1 MKLKPISDQ
10 VVVITGASSGIGRET
25 ALRFAER
32 GAKVMATARDESGL
46 QSIVEEITN
55 NGGEAIYQVC
65 DVSSY
70 IEVRA
75 VANKTISE
83 YGRIDT
89 WVNNAA
95 VGLYATFEETT
106 LEEFRQIFDV
116 NLMGQIHGAKVALPH
131 LRKNG
136 GALICV
142 SSVEARV
149 SLPLHSAYAAS
160 KHGIEG
166 FMDSLR
172 RELMHEG
179 APVSVTNIM
188 PASINTPFF
197 SKSRTKMGVKPQG
210 APPIYQPGIV
220 ADTILYAAEHPIRD
234 LIAGGSGKMMILGQ
248 KYTPAL
254 MDMALSRY
262 GFSSQQT
269 DEPKTKEA
277 ANNLFSPIEGED
289 RVEGDF
295 SGKAKGMSLYTSI
308 ETRPLIRAVLAA
320 GALGAATMY
329 FWRSSRKRHNQIGE
343 NQEENQFRENQIPE
357 VTNAKSRQAI
367 KPVVLVNAAGTS

>member
-1 MKLKPISDQ
+1 MKLKPISEQ

-32 GAKVMATARDESGL
+32 GAKVVATARDESGL
-46 QSIVEEITN
+46 QSLVEEIIA
-55 NGGEAIYQVC
+55 NGGQAVYEVC

-75 VANKTISE
+75 VANKAVSE

-89 WVNNAA
+89 WINNAA

-166 FMDSLR
+166 FIDSLR

-197 SKSRTKMGVKPQG
+197 TKSLTKMGVKPQG
-210 APPIYQPGIV
+210 APPIYQPSIV
-220 ADTILYAAEHPIRD
+220 ADTILYAAQHPVRD

-248 KYTPAL
+248 KYSPAL
-254 MDMALSRY
+254 MDLALSRY

-269 DEPKTKEA
+269 NEPKTEKAE
-277 ANNLFSPIEGED
+277 NNLFHPIEGED
-289 RVEGDF
+289 RIEGDF
-295 SGKAKGMSLYTSI
+295 SSKAKEMSLYTAM
-308 ETRPLIRAVLAA
+308 ETRPLIRAVLTA
-320 GALGAATMY
+320 GALGAAMY
-329 FWRSSRKRHNQIGE
+329 FWRSARKKNNQV
-343 NQEENQFRENQIPE
+343 EENQITAATGEKIRP
-357 VTNAKSRQAI
+357 AI
-367 KPVVLVNAAGTS
+367 KPAVLAASAQAS